1 MRVKDLR
8 ELLYHKHDDNEVV
21 FYSLENHNLES
32 ARVESILDADSQC
45 EITTTT
51 EKE

>member
-8 ELLYHKHDDNEVV
+8 EILSHHQDDNELV

-32 ARVESILDADSQC
+32 AIVESILDADSQC

>member
-1 MRVKDLR
+1 MKVKDLR
-8 ELLYHKHDDNEVV
+8 EILSHHHGDNEVV
-21 FYSLENHNLES
+21 FYNLENYHLES

>member
-1 MRVKDLR
+1 MRVH
-8 ELLYHKHDDNEVV
+8 ELIEILSHHHDDNEVV